1 MAEPAAEAD
10 PFAALLTLL
19 PRARSDLV
27 VFGLAGALALVG
39 LAGPAAWRALDPEL
53 SASVAFHAGERDDP
67 WGTPFRGDVRG
78 LRPNPPAG
86 VPVPW
91 PPVATARSA
100 GPDGQDG
107 TDDDLH
113 ALPADAWS
121 LRLWGAL
128 RGAVWAAVLLAVA
141 WEAGRVVAAW
151 LRGPWRGPVGEAG
164 RAAAFSAPVALVGAW
179 AATALPRDLAD
190 ALSGLL
196 PAWAMVGASA
206 WGAAA
211 LAVLLARGR
220 AAREPSGPEGDPPQ
234 EAAQDQGGAGPK

>member
-1 MAEPAAEAD
+1 MAEPTAESD
-10 PFAALLTLL
+10 PLGALLEQL

-27 VFGLAGALALVG
+27 VFGLAGALALAG
-39 LAGPAAWRALDPEL
+39 LAGPAVWRALDPEL

-91 PPVATARSA
+91 PPVPTARSA
-100 GPDGQDG
+100 GPDRRDG

-121 LRLWGAL
+121 LRLWGWL
-128 RGAVWAAVLLAVA
+128 RGLVWAAVLLAVA

-151 LRGPWRGPVGEAG
+151 LRGPWRGPAGEVG
-164 RAAAFSAPVALVGAW
+164 RAVAFSAPMALAGAW
-179 AATALPRDLAD
+179 AGTALPRDLAD
-190 ALSGLL
+190 ALSGVT
-196 PAWAMVGASA
+196 PAWVMVGASA

-211 LAVLLARGR
+211 LAVLLARAR
-220 AAREPSGPEGDPPQ
+220 AARAPTGPEGEPP
-234 EAAQDQGGAGPK
+234 ASTAQAEGLPRPK

>member
-10 PFAALLTLL
+10 PFAALLALL

-39 LAGPAAWRALDPEL
+39 LTGPALWRALDPEL

-91 PPVATARSA
+91 PPVPTARSA
-100 GPDGQDG
+100 GPDGRDG

-113 ALPADAWS
+113 ALPADAW
-121 LRLWGAL
+121 AL
-128 RGAVWAAVLLAVA
+128 RSWAALRHCVWAAVVLAVA
-141 WEAGRVVAAW
+141 WETGRAGAAW
-151 LRGPWRGPVGEAG
+151 LRGPWRGPLGEAG
-164 RAAAFSAPVALVGAW
+164 RAAAFSAPAGVVMAW
-179 AATALPRDLAD
+179 AGTSLPRDLAE

-196 PAWAMVGASA
+196 PAWVMVGASA

-211 LAVLLARGR
+211 LAVLLARAR
-220 AAREPSGPEGDPPQ
+220 AAREPTGPEGDPP
-234 EAAQDQGGAGPK
+234 AGSAQAQGGPGPE